1 MSLFI
6 QFIHAKL
13 SKPITTMKT
22 SAFILMLTLI
32 ITVSYAQDKY
42 TTQMLKS
49 MESVYNSKTPEEYQ
63 AAINAM
69 DRIGNAEKTK
79 WEPFYY
85 SAFGYLMI
93 ATKEKDVVKKDQF
106 LDLSAAALAKGKAI
120 NENESE
126 LVALDGFIQMIRV
139 TVDPAARGAQYSGQ
153 AMQLFGKAVALNPEN
168 PRALGLM
175 AQMQFGMANFF
186 NSSTTEACATAAKS
200 LEKFQTYQSTNPL
213 APKWGKGMSEEV
225 VQQCK

>member
-1 MSLFI
+1 
-6 QFIHAKL
+6 
-13 SKPITTMKT
+13 MKT
-22 SAFILMLTLI
+22 SSLIFILTLI
-32 ITVSYAQDKY
+32 ISVSIAQDKY
-42 TTQMLKS
+42 TTQMLKN
-49 MESVYNSKTPEEYQ
+49 MECVYTSKTPEEYQ
-63 AAINAM
+63 TAINSM

-85 SAFGYLMI
+85 SAFGYLMM
-93 ATKEKDVVKKDQF
+93 ATNEKEAAKKDQF

-175 AQMQFGMANFF
+175 AQMQFGMAKFF

-200 LEKFQTYQSTNPL
+200 LEKFESYQSANPL
-213 APKWGKGMSEEV
+213 APKWGKGMSEGV
-225 VQQCK
+225 VKQCK